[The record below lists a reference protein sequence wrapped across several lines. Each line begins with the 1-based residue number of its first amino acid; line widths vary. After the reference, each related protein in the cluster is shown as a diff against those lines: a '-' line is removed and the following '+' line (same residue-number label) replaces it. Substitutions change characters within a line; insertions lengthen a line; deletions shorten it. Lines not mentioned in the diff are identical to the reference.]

1 MKKQVW
7 GILAAFGLMFFLFS
21 TVYYFSYRDLKEQ
34 QELAEG
40 EKGTG
45 FWEELRSYAAEQSRA
60 AADGQEADEEKAG
73 HQNGSETED
82 GKLESGAA
90 GAAKLQELTV
100 SPSMRYV
107 CQSYDP
113 EAGELTEQLLPMP
126 EEYLGLTRS
135 ELVSKLSQ
143 EEDGKALVVFSDS
156 RLVVRDR
163 NQVNPEDYK
172 FLLLIEE
179 GYLTVYYSDRH
190 DVYLETYVT
199 EDELPA
205 AEVPALKRG
214 YYVKSEAE
222 LYDYLQSVT
231 S

>member
-1 MKKQVW
+1 MKRQVC
-7 GILAAFGLMFFLFS
+7 GILAAFGLMFFLLS
-21 TVYYFSYRDLKEQ
+21 AVYYFSYQDLKEQ
-34 QELAEG
+34 QREELAEG
-40 EKGTG
+40 E
-45 FWEELRSYAAEQSRA
+45 ENNHRDS
-60 AADGQEADEEKAG
+60 
-73 HQNGSETED
+73 SETES
-82 GKLESGAA
+82 GKIESGIA

-100 SPSMRYV
+100 SMDMRYV

-113 EAGELTEQLLPMP
+113 AAGELTEQLLPMP

-163 NQVNPEDYK
+163 NQVDPEDYK
-172 FLLLIEE
+172 FLLLLEE

-190 DVYLETYVT
+190 DVYLETYLT
-199 EDELPA
+199 EEELPA

-214 YYVKSEAE
+214 YYVKGEAE
-222 LYDYLQSVT
+222 LYDYLQSLT

>member
-1 MKKQVW
+1 MKKQVC
-7 GILAAFGLMFFLFS
+7 GILAAFGLMFFLLS
-21 TVYYFSYRDLKEQ
+21 AVYYFSYQDLKEQ
-34 QELAEG
+34 QREELAEG
-40 EKGTG
+40 E
-45 FWEELRSYAAEQSRA
+45 ENSPIDS
-60 AADGQEADEEKAG
+60 D
-73 HQNGSETED
+73 ETES
-82 GKLESGAA
+82 GKIESGIA

-100 SPSMRYV
+100 SMDMRYV

-113 EAGELTEQLLPMP
+113 AAGELTEQLLPMP

-163 NQVNPEDYK
+163 NQVDPEDYK
-172 FLLLIEE
+172 FLLLLEE

-190 DVYLETYVT
+190 DVYLETYLT
-199 EDELPA
+199 EEELPA

-214 YYVKSEAE
+214 YYVKGEAE
-222 LYDYLQSVT
+222 LYDYLQSLT

>member
-7 GILAAFGLMFFLFS
+7 GILAAFGLMFFLLS
-21 TVYYFSYRDLKEQ
+21 AVYYFSYQDLKEQ
-34 QELAEG
+34 QREELAEG
-40 EKGTG
+40 E
-45 FWEELRSYAAEQSRA
+45 ENSSR
-60 AADGQEADEEKAG
+60 DKD
-73 HQNGSETED
+73 ETES
-82 GKLESGAA
+82 GKIESGIA

-100 SPSMRYV
+100 STDMRYV

-113 EAGELTEQLLPMP
+113 AAGELTEQLLPMP

-135 ELVSKLSQ
+135 ELVSKLTQ

-163 NQVNPEDYK
+163 NQVDPEDYK
-172 FLLLIEE
+172 FRLLLEE

-190 DVYLETYVT
+190 EVYLETYLT
-199 EDELPA
+199 EEELPA

-214 YYVKSEAE
+214 YYVKGEAE
-222 LYDYLQSVT
+222 LYDYLQSLT

>member
-1 MKKQVW
+1 MKKQVC
-7 GILAAFGLMFFLFS
+7 GILAAFGLMFFLLS
-21 TVYYFSYRDLKEQ
+21 AVYYFSYQDLKEQ
-34 QELAEG
+34 QREELAEG
-40 EKGTG
+40 E
-45 FWEELRSYAAEQSRA
+45 ENSPRDS
-60 AADGQEADEEKAG
+60 
-73 HQNGSETED
+73 SETES
-82 GKLESGAA
+82 GKIESGIA

-100 SPSMRYV
+100 SMDMRYV

-113 EAGELTEQLLPMP
+113 AAGELTEQLLPMP

-163 NQVNPEDYK
+163 NQVDPEDYK
-172 FLLLIEE
+172 FLLLLEE

-190 DVYLETYVT
+190 DVYLETYLT
-199 EDELPA
+199 EEELPA

-214 YYVKSEAE
+214 YYVKGEAE
-222 LYDYLQSVT
+222 LYDYLQSLT

>member
-1 MKKQVW
+1 MKKQVC
-7 GILAAFGLMFFLFS
+7 GILAAFGLMFFLLS
-21 TVYYFSYRDLKEQ
+21 AVYYFSYQDLKEQ
-34 QELAEG
+34 QREELAEG
-40 EKGTG
+40 EENSSRDKG
-45 FWEELRSYAAEQSRA
+45 
-60 AADGQEADEEKAG
+60 
-73 HQNGSETED
+73 ETES
-82 GKLESGAA
+82 GKIESGIA

-100 SPSMRYV
+100 STDMRYV

-113 EAGELTEQLLPMP
+113 AAGELTEQLLPMP

-163 NQVNPEDYK
+163 NQVDPEDYK
-172 FLLLIEE
+172 FLLLLEE

-190 DVYLETYVT
+190 DVYLETYLT
-199 EDELPA
+199 EEELPA

-214 YYVKSEAE
+214 YYVKGEAE
-222 LYDYLQSVT
+222 LYDYLQSLT

>member
-1 MKKQVW
+1 
-7 GILAAFGLMFFLFS
+7 MFNPKCAISPNRIHAHF
-21 TVYYFSYRDLKEQ
+21 TVTWADQHIFPHINRTLCCLYFPGKE
-34 QELAEG
+34 
-40 EKGTG
+40 
-45 FWEELRSYAAEQSRA
+45 FIIRS
-60 AADGQEADEEKAG
+60 
-73 HQNGSETED
+73 
-82 GKLESGAA
+82 
-90 GAAKLQELTV
+90 
-100 SPSMRYV
+100 
-107 CQSYDP
+107 
-113 EAGELTEQLLPMP
+113 
-126 EEYLGLTRS
+126 
-135 ELVSKLSQ
+135 
-143 EEDGKALVVFSDS
+143 
-156 RLVVRDR
+156 
-163 NQVNPEDYK
+163 K

>member
-1 MKKQVW
+1 MKKQVC
-7 GILAAFGLMFFLFS
+7 GILAAFGLMFFLLYA
-21 TVYYFSYRDLKEQ
+21 VYYFSYQDLKEQ
-34 QELAEG
+34 QREELAEG
-40 EKGTG
+40 EENSPRDSG
-45 FWEELRSYAAEQSRA
+45 
-60 AADGQEADEEKAG
+60 
-73 HQNGSETED
+73 ETES
-82 GKLESGAA
+82 GKIESGIA

-100 SPSMRYV
+100 SMDMRYV

-113 EAGELTEQLLPMP
+113 AAGELTEQLLPMP

-163 NQVNPEDYK
+163 NQVDPEDYK
-172 FLLLIEE
+172 FLLLLEE

-190 DVYLETYVT
+190 DVYLETYLT
-199 EDELPA
+199 EEELPA

-214 YYVKSEAE
+214 YYVKGEAE
-222 LYDYLQSVT
+222 LYDYLQSLT

>member
-1 MKKQVW
+1 
-7 GILAAFGLMFFLFS
+7 
-21 TVYYFSYRDLKEQ
+21 
-34 QELAEG
+34 
-40 EKGTG
+40 
-45 FWEELRSYAAEQSRA
+45 
-60 AADGQEADEEKAG
+60 
-73 HQNGSETED
+73 
-82 GKLESGAA
+82 
-90 GAAKLQELTV
+90 
-100 SPSMRYV
+100 MRYV